1 MKIEEKLK
9 NYSQMSSI
17 EIFKDLKTSIDGI
30 SFTEI
35 EEKQEEYGKN
45 VIDIKNNNTTLSRL
59 KEVFINPFNIVLI
72 IVAIITFFYRCSIC
86 NKQGLYNI
94 FTNYRHCFYFCY
106 DFFLPAN

>member
-72 IVAIITFFYRCSIC
+72 IVAIITFFNFSS
-86 NKQGLYNI
+86 NI
-94 FTNYRHCFYFCY
+94 FLQKSFECY
-106 DFFLPAN
+106 LHKDTGIQ

>member
-45 VIDIKNNNTTLSRL
+45 VIDIKNNNTTL
-59 KEVFINPFNIVLI
+59 
-72 IVAIITFFYRCSIC
+72 A
-86 NKQGLYNI
+86 
-94 FTNYRHCFYFCY
+94 
-106 DFFLPAN
+106 D

>member
-35 EEKQEEYGKN
+35 EEKQEEYGK
-45 VIDIKNNNTTLSRL
+45 R
-59 KEVFINPFNIVLI
+59 
-72 IVAIITFFYRCSIC
+72 
-86 NKQGLYNI
+86 
-94 FTNYRHCFYFCY
+94 
-106 DFFLPAN
+106 

>member
-1 MKIEEKLK
+1 MEEKMKIEEKLK

-45 VIDIKNNNTTLSRL
+45 VIDIKNNNFSQEEIYFLHISSFFFVTFVL
-59 KEVFINPFNIVLI
+59 K
-72 IVAIITFFYRCSIC
+72 
-86 NKQGLYNI
+86 
-94 FTNYRHCFYFCY
+94 
-106 DFFLPAN
+106 